1 MKPFVNARRG
11 LFVFMLTAVCVYP
24 VESARILNEPDGF
37 NGYRWGT
44 TVDSYPEL
52 RPVRDKSLA
61 NQLPNVKV
69 YEDAGSLLLNG
80 VKPDKIYYRFSK
92 GRLGSIEL
100 RYQGRDNRE
109 KLRQWIE
116 DTYGRAP
123 VPERKQKHIEWHGEN
138 TVISLGY
145 DLLSDRGQLW
155 FIYLPDSP
163 FASDAGGMSGPQ
175 GP

>member
-1 MKPFVNARRG
+1 MKPIANAFPG
-11 LFVFMLTAVCVYP
+11 LFVLLFTGLSFFS
-24 VESARILNEPDGF
+24 VESAIVLNEPDGF
-37 NGYRWGT
+37 NGYRWGST
-44 TVDSYPEL
+44 IDSYPEL
-52 RPVRDKSLA
+52 RPVTDNSLA

-123 VPERKQKHIEWHGEN
+123 VPERKQKHIEWHG
-138 TVISLGY
+138 
-145 DLLSDRGQLW
+145 
-155 FIYLPDSP
+155 
-163 FASDAGGMSGPQ
+163 
-175 GP
+175 

>member
-1 MKPFVNARRG
+1 MKPFISARLG
-11 LFVFMLTAVCVYP
+11 LLVFLLTAIGVP
-24 VESARILNEPDGF
+24 RVESARILNEPDGF

-44 TVDSYPEL
+44 TIDRYPEL
-52 RPVRDKSLA
+52 RPVLDEAIA

-69 YEDAGSLLLNG
+69 YEDAGSLVLNG

-100 RYQGRDNRE
+100 RYEGRDNRE

-123 VPERKQKHIEWHGEN
+123 APERKQKNIEWHGEN
-138 TVISLGY
+138 VVISLGY
-145 DLLSDRGQLW
+145 DILSDRGQLW

-163 FASDAGGMSGPQ
+163 FAGDTGGMAGEPGP
-175 GP
+175 